1 MNNLI
6 PIGAGMLLATLY
18 CALVQKL
25 PAAWSLLKIELIV
38 VLGITAHYVTQAYF

>member
-25 PAAWSLLKIELIV
+25 PVAWTLLKIELML
-38 VLGITAHYVTQAYF
+38 VLGISAHYLTQAYF